1 MPPTET
7 NPESIAHAGPVAQA
21 GIALEERDVDTSA
34 VVWFGVWLGVGCVI
48 AAVVVW
54 GIFRLFAAQEN
65 AEQPVLS
72 QHLEASLKRTPASPR
87 LEPLPL
93 EPRIELRA
101 AEDAQLSTYGWVDRN
116 AGVARIPIDR
126 AMQLIVE
133 HGVPGGMPLPEPTP
147 EPLTGAAAQA
157 RRP

>member
-7 NPESIAHAGPVAQA
+7 NPHSIAQA
-21 GIALEERDVDTSA
+21 GVAREERDVETSA

-48 AAVVVW
+48 LAIVVW
-54 GIFRLFAAQEN
+54 GVFRFFSAREN
-65 AEQPVLS
+65 AAQPVLS
-72 QHLEASLKRTPASPR
+72 PPLEASLRRTPASPR

-93 EPRIELRA
+93 QPRIALRA
-101 AEDAQLSTYGWVDRN
+101 AEDAQLSTYGWVDRQ

-126 AMQLIVE
+126 AMQIIVE
-133 HGVPGGMPLPEPTP
+133 RGVPGGIPLPVPSP
-147 EPLTGAAAQA
+147 EPLTGAAAGA

>member
-7 NPESIAHAGPVAQA
+7 NPHSIAQSGVAR
-21 GIALEERDVDTSA
+21 EERDVETSA
-34 VVWFGVWLGVGCVI
+34 VAWFGVWLSVGCVI
-48 AAVVVW
+48 AAILVW
-54 GIFRLFAAQEN
+54 GVFRLFAAQEN
-65 AEQPVLS
+65 AEQPALS
-72 QHLEASLKRTPASPR
+72 PHLEESLRRTPASPR

-93 EPRIELRA
+93 EPRIALRA
-101 AEDAQLSTYGWVDRN
+101 AEDAQLSTYGWVDRQ

-133 HGVPGGMPLPEPTP
+133 QGVPGGMPLPQPAP
-147 EPLTGAAAQA
+147 EPLTGAAAGA